1 MLIKVLLWFAF
12 LFDQGFFKN
21 KPLHFYDFI
30 LSNNKEVQTMNEVQ
44 NWKLD
49 NLKETTSY
57 KIIQILASLL

>member
-12 LFDQGFFKN
+12 MFDQGF
-21 KPLHFYDFI
+21 LYHYISMI

>member
-1 MLIKVLLWFAF
+1 MICFSVWSR
-12 LFDQGFFKN
+12 FFKN

-44 NWKLD
+44 NRKLD

-57 KIIQILASLL
+57 YKIIQILAGLL